1 MGLTVADLKGQTVA
15 MAVSGG
21 LDSCTATSWAKDNG
35 VNVVCMTV
43 DLAQPDE
50 PDLEAVRQ
58 RMLACGAKE
67 AIIIDAKEQLVRA
80 GLYAAL
86 AQLKY
91 EGGYWNTTG
100 IGRFVTAAAILAEME
115 KRGIKI
121 LCHGATGRGNDQVRF
136 QLVPNMLNPEIQ
148 IYAPWRDKAFLDAF
162 GGRKEMIEYCQKRG
176 LPIKA
181 TLDKPYSTDANIL
194 GLTHE
199 AGKLES
205 LMTPADFVVPEM
217 GVSVKKATD
226 EAEKLRISFNEGLPV
241 LIEELPLND
250 LIDSPWQGNL
260 VKLFKV
266 ANAIAGRN
274 GIGILLHTVENR
286 YVGIKSRGVY
296 EAPGMELFGKCYELL
311 LQTILDRRATKLYSQ
326 LSSLLAEQIYQGY
339 WYDTASQMA
348 RAGINKIAKLVTG
361 KVTIKLY
368 KGNVIFQSVEDVPHT
383 LYSESVA
390 SMEKV
395 GSFNHQ
401 DSEGFLGVLG
411 VGARALNAA
420 GQIDVEEFLFD

>member
-1 MGLTVADLKGQTVA
+1 MGLTVTDLKGQTVA

-21 LDSCTATSWAKDNG
+21 LDSQTATRWQTDHG

-43 DLAQPDE
+43 DLGQPDE
-50 PDLEAVRQ
+50 PDIENVPQ
-58 RMLACGAKE
+58 KMLACGAKE
-67 AIIIDAKEQLVRA
+67 AIIIDAKKKLVTA

-100 IGRFVTAAAILAEME
+100 IGRFVTASEILAKME

-162 GGRKEMIEYCQKRG
+162 GGRKEMIEYCQKRS

-181 TLDKPYSTDANIL
+181 TLDKPYSTDANML

-199 AGKLES
+199 AGKLEK
-205 LMTPADFVVPEM
+205 LTTPADFVVPEM
-217 GVSVKKATD
+217 GVSVKNAPNEEEFVTIKFLEGEPISIRTRD
-226 EAEKLRISFNEGLPV
+226 EYINVASSNQHLFSIFKQANEV
-241 LIEELPLND
+241 
-250 LIDSPWQGNL
+250 
-260 VKLFKV
+260 
-266 ANAIAGRN
+266 AGRN
-274 GIGILLHTVENR
+274 GVGILLHTVENR
-286 YVGIKSRGVY
+286 FVGIKSRGVY

-311 LQTILDRRATKLYSQ
+311 LQTILDRRATELFSYFSA
-326 LSSLLAEQIYQGY
+326 LLAKQIYQGY

-348 RAGINKIAKLVTG
+348 RAGINKIVKLITG
-361 KVTIKLY
+361 TITVKLY
-368 KGNVIFQSVEDVPHT
+368 KGNVIFQSMEDVPHS
-383 LYSESVA
+383 LYSESTS
-390 SMEKV
+390 SMERI
-395 GSFNHQ
+395 GSFNHE

-420 GQIDVEEFLFD
+420 GQIDVEELSFD